1 MLTDR
6 QDHKLLK
13 EAISEHE
20 LLGGTRD
27 VTVVV
32 KDSHT
37 CETSDLNLECHMG
50 AEVDIDLSLAGGV
63 GTAVC
68 SSCEGSSENLVSNL
82 INHCCNIKTLLII
95 I

>member
-6 QDHKLLK
+6 QDHKLL
-13 EAISEHE
+13 EETISKHE
-20 LLGGTRD
+20 LLGSTRD

-37 CETSDLNLECHMG
+37 CVTGDLNLECHMG
-50 AEVDIDLSLAGGV
+50 AKVDIDLSLASGV

-68 SSCEGSSENLVSNL
+68 SSLEGSSENLVSNL